1 MRGRRI
7 GGALFGRNH
16 VFVIA
21 EAGVNHDGDID
32 RALDMIDIASDCGA
46 DAIKFQSFNTE
57 KLVMKNAPTATYQRE
72 NAGDANQYEMLM
84 SLELNQEQHL
94 VLQRR
99 CAEKGIVFL
108 STPFEEESADLL
120 DGLSVPA
127 YKISSGEIT
136 NLPFLAHV
144 ARKGRPIILSTG
156 MASLGEVE
164 NAVRCIEKNGNNE
177 IILLHCVSNYPADPA
192 EVNLLAMQTLQMV
205 FGYPVGY
212 SDHTLGSAVS
222 IASVAMG
229 AVIIEKHFT
238 LSRDLPGP
246 DHVASLE
253 PHELKQMI
261 ADIRAVSSAMG
272 DGIKR
277 RMASEENAAEV
288 VRKSLVTTRALKAGD
303 VIDESSLRSLRPGT
317 GISPMHI
324 HVVLGRTVSRDIE
337 EGCMLS
343 WGDLK

>member
-1 MRGRRI
+1 MTVRRI
-7 GGALFGRNH
+7 GDTSFGHDH

-21 EAGVNHDGDID
+21 EAGVNHNGDIT
-32 RALDMIDIASDCGA
+32 RALEMVDIASDCGA
-46 DAIKFQSFNTE
+46 DGIKFQSFNTE
-57 KLVMKNAPTATYQRE
+57 KLVTKNAPTAAYQQE
-72 NAGDANQYEMLM
+72 NTGDGNQYNMLK
-84 SLELNQEQHL
+84 SLELTLEQQRR
-94 VLQRR
+94 LQMR
-99 CAEKGIVFL
+99 CAEKDIVFL

-144 ARKGRPIILSTG
+144 ARKGRPIILSSG
-156 MASLGEVE
+156 MANLGEVE

-192 EVNLLAMQTLQMV
+192 EVNLLAMQTLQMA

-222 IASVAMG
+222 IASVALG
-229 AVIIEKHFT
+229 AVMIEKHFT
-238 LSRDLPGP
+238 LSRELPGP

-253 PHELKQMI
+253 PDELKQMI
-261 ADIRAVSSAMG
+261 ADIRAVSSAFG

-277 RMASEENAAEV
+277 RKASEENAAQV
-288 VRKSLVTTRALKAGD
+288 VRKSLVTTRPLKAGD
-303 VIDESSLRSLRPGT
+303 VIDESSLRSLRPGN
-317 GISPMHI
+317 GISPTYI
-324 HVVLGRTVSRDIE
+324 HVVVGRNASRDIE
-337 EGCMLS
+337 EGSMLS
-343 WGDLK
+343 WNDLI